1 MLANGFVVDD
11 GRLCSSPFAVLPQC
25 LGGGGKDGSPWPK
38 LRNPRVNIIK
48 KFSLPE
54 GLLFGMGWGVQQPK
68 QITKKTRNPIY
79 TDFRTSL
86 DLGLFFILFSS
97 NFI

>member
-38 LRNPRVNIIK
+38 LLNPRVNIIK

-54 GLLFGMGWGVQQPK
+54 GLLFGMGWGFQQPY
-68 QITKKTRNPIY
+68 IVFLNDIE
-79 TDFRTSL
+79 
-86 DLGLFFILFSS
+86 
-97 NFI
+97 